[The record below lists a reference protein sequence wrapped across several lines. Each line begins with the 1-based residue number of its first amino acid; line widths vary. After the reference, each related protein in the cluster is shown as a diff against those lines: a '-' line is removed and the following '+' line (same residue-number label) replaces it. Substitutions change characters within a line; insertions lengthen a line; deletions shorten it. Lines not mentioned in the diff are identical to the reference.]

1 MHRTFKSAITSS
13 AASWI
18 IDLLCIHVIDL
29 EGKEVVAAVMVVV
42 VKEVVLVVVGEGR
55 VTVAANSHP
64 S

>member
-1 MHRTFKSAITSS
+1 
-13 AASWI
+13 
-18 IDLLCIHVIDL
+18 VIDL